1 MRAGTRRAVWALGIV
16 VAILVIVVG
25 TGVLALR
32 PPTLAVPSQGL
43 VLSEVTVVDPGR
55 DRRAKQTVSVE
66 GEKIA
71 RIAESTVQESAGT
84 NTGRF
89 AGAYVLPGL
98 IDMHVHFMS
107 YPDRDLFALL
117 FLAHGVTTVRD
128 TGNFDGSIWQTQ
140 QAILAGQI
148 PGPRIFA
155 CGPILD
161 GDPPVWPQSRVVRTA
176 EEAEAAVAEA
186 AAHGANCIKAYSLLS
201 PQALTAIHQAA
212 AKRGLPVIGHVPLAV
227 PFEQAHLTDV
237 QHLTGVP
244 PLFQIPTTDFIRAIA
259 TAWHALDATRSD
271 AIIRASV
278 EQNIA
283 HTPTLVVA
291 ERLSRLLELQQN
303 NDATSHLLPR
313 YYRELLWNPQEGL
326 PYMRGTSA
334 QDAEALKQEIPKM
347 KQFVRRLHQAGVRIH
362 AGTDTPNPFVV
373 PGASLQEELRLL
385 VEAGFTPEEAW
396 IAATRTAGESLRE
409 PKLGSIEEGAPADFL
424 IFRDDPTKDLAALA
438 TLEAVVAQG
447 RLYPKETLDQ
457 ALTRWR
463 RHFDN
468 PLYDAVSM
476 AIARFMM
483 KRMFTRAL
491 TTEE

>member
-1 MRAGTRRAVWALGIV
+1 MRVGTRRAIWALGIV

-25 TGVLALR
+25 AGILVLR
-32 PPTLAVPSQGL
+32 PPVLAVPSQSL
-43 VLSEVTVVDPGR
+43 RLSDVTVINPGR
-55 DRRAKQTVSVE
+55 DRRPKQTLSVA

-71 RIAESTVQESAGT
+71 RISESNAQESVGT
-84 NTGRF
+84 NTRRF

-98 IDMHVHFMS
+98 IDMHVHFS
-107 YPDRDLFALL
+107 PPDRALFALL
-117 FLAHGVTTVRD
+117 FLAYGVTAVRD
-128 TGNFDGSIWQTQ
+128 TGNFDGSIWQTR
-140 QAILAGQI
+140 QAILDGQI

-155 CGPILD
+155 CGPLLD

-176 EEAEAAVAEA
+176 EEAKAAVAEA

-201 PQALTAIHQAA
+201 PQALAAIHEAA
-212 AKRGLPVIGHVPLAV
+212 AKHGLPVIGHVPLAV
-227 PFEQAHLTDV
+227 PFEQAHLADV

-244 PLFQIPTTDFIRAIA
+244 PLFQRPTTNFIHAIA
-259 TAWHALDATRSD
+259 TAWHELDETRSD

-283 HTPTLVVA
+283 HTPTLVVT

-303 NDATSHLLPR
+303 NDATARLLPR

-334 QDAEALKQEIPKM
+334 QDAEALKRELPKM

-385 VEAGFTPEEAW
+385 VEAGFTPEEVW

-409 PKLGSIEEGAPADFL
+409 PKLGTVEEGAPADFL
-424 IFRDDPTKDLAALA
+424 VFRDDPTKDLAALS

-447 RLYPKETLDQ
+447 RLYAKETLDQ

-463 RHFDN
+463 GYFDN

-476 AIARFMM
+476 AIARSMM
-483 KRMFTRAL
+483 KRMFTRAH
-491 TTEE
+491 

>member
-1 MRAGTRRAVWALGIV
+1 MRAGIRRVIWALGIV

-25 TGVLALR
+25 AEILVLR
-32 PPTLAVPSQGL
+32 PPALAVPSQGL
-43 VLSEVTVVDPGR
+43 VLSDVTVVNPGR
-55 DRRAKQTVSVE
+55 NRRPKQTVSVE

-71 RIAESTVQESAGT
+71 RISESSAQEPAGT
-84 NTGRF
+84 NARRF

-98 IDMHVHFMS
+98 IDMHVHFAS

-128 TGNFDGSIWQTQ
+128 TGNFDGSIWPTR
-140 QAILAGQI
+140 QAILDGQI
-148 PGPRIFA
+148 PGPHIFA

-176 EEAEAAVAEA
+176 EEAEAAVAEV

-201 PQALTAIHQAA
+201 PPALAAIREAA
-212 AKRGLPVIGHVPLAV
+212 AKYGLPVIGHVPLAV
-227 PFEQAHLTDV
+227 PFEQAHLADV

-244 PLFQIPTTDFIRAIA
+244 PLFQRPTTNFIRTIA
-259 TAWHALDATRSD
+259 AAWHELDATRSD

-283 HTPTLVVA
+283 HTPTLVVT
-291 ERLSRLLELQQN
+291 ERLSRLLELQQS
-303 NDATSHLLPR
+303 NDATSWLLPR

-326 PYMRGTSA
+326 PYMRGTSTEDA
-334 QDAEALKQEIPKM
+334 QALKREIPKM
-347 KQFVRRLHQAGVRIH
+347 EQFVRRLHAAGVRIH

-373 PGASLQEELRLL
+373 PGASLQEELHLL

-396 IAATRTAGESLRE
+396 IAATRTAGEFLRE
-409 PKLGSIEEGAPADFL
+409 PQLGTVEEGAPADFL
-424 IFRDDPTKDLAALA
+424 VFRNDPTKDLAALA

-447 RLYPKETLDQ
+447 RLYSKETLDQ
-457 ALTRWR
+457 ALTHWR
-463 RHFDN
+463 GHFDN
-468 PLYDAVSM
+468 PVYDTVSM
-476 AIARFMM
+476 AIARSMI
-483 KRMFTRAL
+483 KRMFTRAH
-491 TTEE
+491 

>member
-1 MRAGTRRAVWALGIV
+1 MRAGTRRAIWALGIV
-16 VAILVIVVG
+16 VAILVIVIGAGIIV
-25 TGVLALR
+25 LR
-32 PPTLAVPSQGL
+32 PPVLRVPSQGL
-43 VLSEVTVVDPGR
+43 ILSEVTVINPSR
-55 DRRAKQTVSVE
+55 DRRAKQTVLVE

-71 RIAESTVQESAGT
+71 RIVDSTVQGAAAT
-84 NTGRF
+84 HTRRF

-98 IDMHVHFMS
+98 IDMHVHFAS

-117 FLAHGVTTVRD
+117 FLAHGVTAVRD
-128 TGNFDGSIWQTQ
+128 TGSFDGSIWQTR
-140 QAILAGQI
+140 QAIVDGQI

-201 PQALTAIHQAA
+201 PQGLAAIHEAA
-212 AKRGLPVIGHVPLAV
+212 AKHGLPVIGHVPLAV
-227 PFEQAHLTDV
+227 PFEQAHLADV

-244 PLFQIPTTDFIRAIA
+244 PLFQIPTTNFIHAIA
-259 TAWHALDATRSD
+259 TAWHELDATRSD

-283 HTPTLVVA
+283 HTPTLVVT
-291 ERLSRLLELQQN
+291 ERLSRLLELRQN
-303 NDATSHLLPR
+303 NDATSQLLPR

-326 PYMRGTSA
+326 PYLRGASTEDT
-334 QDAEALKQEIPKM
+334 QALKREIPKM
-347 KQFVRRLHQAGVRIH
+347 EQFVRRLHQAGVRIH

-373 PGASLQEELRLL
+373 PGASLQEELHLL
-385 VEAGFTPEEAW
+385 VESGFTPEEAW
-396 IAATRTAGESLRE
+396 VAATRTAGESLRE
-409 PKLGSIEEGAPADFL
+409 PKLGTVEEGAPADFL
-424 IFRDDPTKDLAALA
+424 VFRNDPTKDLAALS

-447 RLYPKETLDQ
+447 RLYSKEALDQ

-463 RHFDN
+463 GHFDN

-476 AIARFMM
+476 TIARFMM
-483 KRMFTRAL
+483 KRMFTR
-491 TTEE
+491 TH